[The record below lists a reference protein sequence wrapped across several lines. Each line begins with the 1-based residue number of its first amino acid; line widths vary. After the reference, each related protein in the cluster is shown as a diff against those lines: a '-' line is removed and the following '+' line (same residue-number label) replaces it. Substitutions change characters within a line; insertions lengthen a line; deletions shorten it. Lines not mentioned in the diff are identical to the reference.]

1 VLLPDLRGLTAEQ
14 VRAVT
19 ERANLVV
26 EISGSGRAVA
36 QEPPPGTIVA
46 AQGRVRVVC
55 RPGVDP
61 T

>member
-1 VLLPDLRGLTAEQ
+1 V
-14 VRAVT
+14 VT
-19 ERANLVV
+19 ERANLVL

-36 QEPPPGTIVA
+36 QEPPPGSIVA